1 MGVFGLEFEKIIVV
15 FEISALEFT
24 KNEFLTIIVNFGTVS
39 AFSLGPGST
48 FSEYLGPSLGPLKK
62 YALFLGKKLKSS
74 LSNLFNNFRK

>member
-48 FSEYLGPSLGPLKK
+48 FSEYLGPSLGPLYKICPFSGEEIEII
-62 YALFLGKKLKSS
+62 AE
-74 LSNLFNNFRK
+74 